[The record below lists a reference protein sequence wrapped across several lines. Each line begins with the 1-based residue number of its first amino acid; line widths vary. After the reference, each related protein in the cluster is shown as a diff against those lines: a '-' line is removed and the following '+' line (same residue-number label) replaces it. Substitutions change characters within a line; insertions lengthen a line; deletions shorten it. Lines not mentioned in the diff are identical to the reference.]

1 MPNTKINFSS
11 YNHILNLFSETDEND
26 YLMIPGWYYDS
37 EDESEIYYSCEMKW
51 TEKDSKEFAEFFRG
65 FESDIRA
72 IVALDGKLRGDEK
85 NAEEVLGKDL
95 YSIWKIYLTPFKAE
109 LNDEIFEKNFNEEPL
124 TAEERRIYKQYRDT
138 IHGEAQIKF
147 DRNDFS
153 YEVIVRAR
161 RFYRLLTLGAPEVI
175 IDNELKTLAEAYVM
189 HEFCV
194 SLTKV
199 QGVIG

>member
-37 EDESEIYYSCEMKW
+37 EDESEIFYSCEMKW
-51 TEKDSKEFAEFFRG
+51 NEKDSKEFAEFFKG
-65 FESDIRA
+65 LESDIRA
-72 IVALDGKLRGDEK
+72 IATLDCKLRNDEN

-95 YSIWKIYLTPFKAE
+95 YPIWKTYLAPFKAE
-109 LNDEIFEKNFNEEPL
+109 LNDEIFEKDFNGEEL
-124 TAEERRIYKQYRDT
+124 TEDEQEILGQYRT
-138 IHGEAQIKF
+138 AIHKEARERLNKK
-147 DRNDFS
+147 DFS
-153 YEVIVRAR
+153 YDVIIRAM
-161 RFYRLLTLGAPEVI
+161 RFFRLLTLGAPEII
-175 IDNELKTLAEAYVM
+175 IDNELKTLTEAYIM
-189 HEFCV
+189 HKYCL